1 MSRSLMSTRRRSTFV
16 PGDAPGADAGA
27 NPSPEVPTLPSP
39 TLAPPRM
46 FRSALNLYA
55 RRSTNTRSLGPYASI
70 MKWDRYPRP
79 APSSTY
85 AGDGLVSSFAS
96 GDRTR
101 TRPAAAMCETMD
113 ACCRACLGLN
123 GAMRVARPPTPPP
136 PPLARAAAA
145 ASLATAASHIASD
158 IGSGVGMFASMPAS
172 EHARRTLATSA
183 LSSSPRGRRTASFSR
198 SDDDDGSAPTFSSSL
213 PRLASRAKYGM
224 DSAPA
229 TLRYAGHLPACF
241 FISRVSTGVPQCSHG
256 TLSEGK
262 TA

>member
-1 MSRSLMSTRRRSTFV
+1 MSTRRRSTFV

-27 NPSPEVPTLPSP
+27 DPSPEVPAPPPP
-39 TLAPPRM
+39 TLVPPRM

-55 RRSTNTRSLGPYASI
+55 RRSTNTRSLGPNASI

-85 AGDGLVSSFAS
+85 AGDGLPSSFAS
-96 GDRTR
+96 GERTR

-145 ASLATAASHIASD
+145 ASLATAASHLASD

-183 LSSSPRGRRTASFSR
+183 LSSSPRGRRTASS
-198 SDDDDGSAPTFSSSL
+198 SAPTFSSSL

-224 DSAPA
+224 DSASA
-229 TLRYAGHLPACF
+229 TLRYAGHLPTCF